1 MTALAESIVD
11 AGQAI
16 MAENGEAFHHLEGR
30 AVPFGVFADVG
41 LFLERHARDSFTDS
55 LARKWRLPLLW
66 AHDSKRMPVGLA
78 EVWDSRSDGLWGRW
92 TIAPS
97 PVAQEAAKWA
107 REGGLGLSIGFQPVR
122 SQWDYASEWD
132 PHRGPDYMD
141 RVTRLESRLLEV
153 SLTPTPAFEQA
164 VVDWVEATSLDGSDR
179 SLLAA
184 MRSWVDRYRHETSRQ
199 PLAPRSMLPT
209 STPANE
215 SYTPVAIDERVTE
228 LEDTVDNHGVRI
240 TALEGLGGNI
250 EPPLT
255 PAAAGGEPA
264 PVPS

>member
-1 MTALAESIVD
+1 VTSLAESTVE
-11 AGQAI
+11 AGQLV
-16 MAENGEAFHHLEGR
+16 MVENGEQFHHLEGR
-30 AVPFGVFADVG
+30 AVPYDVFGDVG
-41 LFLERHARDSFTDS
+41 MFLERHARSSFTDS
-55 LARKWRLPLLW
+55 LARKWQLPLLW
-66 AHDSKRMPVGLA
+66 AHQSQHMPVGLA

-92 TIAPS
+92 TVAPS

-122 SQWDYASEWD
+122 SSWDYASEWD

-141 RVTRLESRLLEV
+141 RVTRIESRLLEV
-153 SLTPTPAFEQA
+153 SLTPTPAFEAA

-215 SYTPVAIDERVTE
+215 SYTPVAIDERVTG
-228 LEDTVDNHGVRI
+228 LEDTVENHGVRI
-240 TALEGLGGNI
+240 TALEGLGGNL